1 MAPKTKTEE
10 STSTKKPVESVSTKK
25 AVEKKKKVVKE
36 EPTVVEEPVV
46 AKKVSTRG
54 TKKKVKEEVKEEPVA
69 EEVKEEEVAEEVKED
84 VAEEVADEIDLST
97 AMGVNNTI
105 AGVITSLKEEIVK
118 AKADKNRDL
127 VASLTSICKT
137 LTTTKKPIEK
147 LSKTKK
153 VRKVSENKNTG
164 FHKPIQVTEEMSKF
178 AGWTAG
184 ELKSRVDVTKSV
196 CSYIKEKD
204 LQNPEN
210 KREILVDGKLKK
222 LLRYDADKH
231 GPLTYYRIQALIQPH
246 FVKV

>member
-69 EEVKEEEVAEEVKED
+69 EEVKEVKEEEVVDD

>member
-10 STSTKKPVESVSTKK
+10 GSSTQKPVESVPTKK
-25 AVEKKKKVVKE
+25 TSDKKKKKVVKE
-36 EPTVVEEPVV
+36 EPVV
-46 AKKVSTRG
+46 
-54 TKKKVKEEVKEEPVA
+54 EEVKEEPVVEEVKKKRKKKTVVKEEPVVEEVKDEPVV
-69 EEVKEEEVAEEVKED
+69 EEVKEEVNEELV
-84 VAEEVADEIDLST
+84 IDLTT
-97 AMGVNNTI
+97 ATGVNQVI
-105 AGVITSLKEEIVK
+105 AEVIASLKEEIVK
-118 AKADKNRDL
+118 AKAVKNREL
-127 VASLTSICKT
+127 VASLTASYKA
-137 LTTTKKPIEK
+137 LLTTKKPIDK

-164 FHKPIQVTEEMSKF
+164 FHKPIPVTEEMSKF

-196 CSYIKEKD
+196 CAYIKDKD

-210 KREILVDGKLKK
+210 KREILVDSKLKK

-246 FVKV
+246 FVKA